1 VDVVSAEK
9 KSADATT
16 KVKVNKT
23 PEETLEEKQ
32 TKKDEL

>member
-9 KSADATT
+9 KSADASN

-23 PEETLEEKQ
+23 PEETPEE
-32 TKKDEL
+32 